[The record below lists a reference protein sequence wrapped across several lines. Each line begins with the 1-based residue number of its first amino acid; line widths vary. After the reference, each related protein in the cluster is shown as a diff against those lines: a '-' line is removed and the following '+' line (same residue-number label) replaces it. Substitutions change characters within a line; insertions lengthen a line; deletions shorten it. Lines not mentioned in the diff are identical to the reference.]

1 MTIDEFNI
9 KWNNYKRE
17 GFYGLDIEEQ
27 PVVDYL
33 DNEFKKEVKTNPDF
47 MFSQIKIKFNSCRIY
62 ALSDKIVE
70 WQDEINRILNLKP
83 YI

>member
-27 PVVDYL
+27 SVVDYL
-33 DNEFKKEVKTNPDF
+33 DNEFEKEVKINPDF
-47 MFSQIKIKFNSCRIY
+47 IFSQIKIKFNSCRIY
-62 ALSDKIVE
+62 ALSDKVE
-70 WQDEINRILNLKP
+70 VWQNEINRILNLTP
-83 YI
+83 LI